1 MIVLVP
7 VVPVGAVVPLTMQ
20 NATGSSTPLTIKMAE
35 IAMKMTAM
43 HAQIKSQ
50 PMFLRNGHQMGVAGV
65 AGVTGVA
72 GATGATGATGVAGVS
87 VSMFAKTPGQGEK

>member
-1 MIVLVP
+1 
-7 VVPVGAVVPLTMQ
+7 
-20 NATGSSTPLTIKMAE
+20 MAE

-72 GATGATGATGVAGVS
+72 GATGVAGVS